1 MGQMRFLIP
10 QPERLP
16 PAAAEQAYL
25 AGAEGIPWECKTTQS
40 GTALTIER
48 DTRESGYLYFPWNV
62 PSRGLMTLSS
72 GSLMERPKPYHLPV
86 ELARGTIN
94 RLRNQVSVWQM
105 AGMSMPNGLDPLVAE
120 ATSAFGRAATGQSEP
135 VAACGPADDAIRL
148 GLDAI
153 DLLTSDFTRQV
164 LEIRRAQQDALP
176 TLLGARLQAAPKAE
190 MATRFLAAFNTA
202 LISPVWPQI
211 EPQLGKYAWD
221 ALDAQVEWCRSQNL
235 RLCMGP

>member
-1 MGQMRFLIP
+1 MGQLRLLIP

-25 AGAEGIPWECKTTQS
+25 AGAEGIPWECKSTLS
-40 GTALTIER
+40 GTSLTIER

-62 PSRGLMTLSS
+62 PGRGLVMLSS

-105 AGMSMPNGLDPLVAE
+105 AGMTIPADFAARVAK
-120 ATSAFGRAATGQSEP
+120 ATAAFGKAATGQSNP
-135 VAACGPADDAIRL
+135 LAACGPADDAIRL

-153 DLLTSDFTRQV
+153 DVLTSDYTRQV
-164 LEIRRAQQDALP
+164 LDIRRAQNDALP
-176 TLLGARLQAAPKAE
+176 TLLGCRLQSAPAGDVAA
-190 MATRFLAAFNTA
+190 RFLEAFNTA
-202 LISPVWPQI
+202 LVSPVWAHV
-211 EPQLGKYAWD
+211 EPQLGTFAWD
-221 ALDAQVEWCRSQNL
+221 ALDAQVEWCRNQNL
-235 RLCMGP
+235 RV